1 MRCTCRN
8 TTTNVMLMH
17 VSSHWLIQTNTC
29 GYDYSLHWILFDI
42 ASNVK
47 LPENLHPIFTP
58 TDAFLFQTPHSRHVT
73 RPVKRVWAKFTS
85 RPLKG
90 INYTLE
96 LTAIFLCFLHDQTG
110 PHLLQRIDLNKKE
123 MKSCWANFY
132 FFFVGQEGQ
141 QPPQESIKTHAGKQL
156 KLHQP

>member
-1 MRCTCRN
+1 MCSWRC
-8 TTTNVMLMH
+8 NVLAGTQQTSCICLFTLAH
-17 VSSHWLIQTNTC
+17 PIRVVLIARCIEYCSSL
-29 GYDYSLHWILFDI
+29 
-42 ASNVK
+42 NVK
-47 LPENLHPIFTP
+47 FPENLHPFSTP
-58 TDAFLFQTPHSRHVT
+58 TDAFLFQTPHSRNVT